1 MRKAKFKPGDKVHH
15 TGATGKKSEFI
26 VVEVLEG
33 THIYYKCFCYL
44 AHDDYFFSLRRRS
57 GSPLHRVS
65 QFSEEV
71 LDETQ

>member
-33 THIYYKCFCYL
+33 TYTYYKCFCYL
-44 AHDDYFFSLRRRS
+44 AHDDFFF
-57 GSPLHRVS
+57 GGQSPLHQVS

-71 LDETQ
+71 LSETR